1 MELRSSPVVSAVRC
15 PDYDPGR
22 VRAALREVLAPLG
35 GLGAFVRLGSRVLV
49 KPNFLKPA
57 RVDQAITTH
66 PEVILAVVEAALA
79 EGAARVVVGDSPG
92 VHSGR
97 TVAKKLG
104 LLEPLARLGVDVV
117 DLDDPVT
124 VDNPRGR
131 VYKKLELARAVVEAD
146 VVLNL
151 CKLKTHALVAMTL
164 ATKNTFGAVAG
175 LRKAAWHLEAGR
187 DPVQFGR
194 MLNDVAR
201 CVAPALSIADAVV
214 ALEGNGPGA
223 GDPRLVGALAASPD
237 MAALDQFLCEI
248 VGFPPHELSTL
259 RLEWEVNGG
268 PVDLAPPFYVGPLPS
283 DLRVPGFRFA
293 VPVSG
298 QAVPGPLRGFA
309 RRLLET
315 RPEIRAS
322 ACTACKLCVTHCPAN
337 AMSLPEGAK
346 APKIFRS
353 ACIHCFVCQEICPEG
368 AIGVG
373 KGLVRRMIG

>member
-1 MELRSSPVVSAVRC
+1 VARRSSTVVSAVRC
-15 PDYDPGR
+15 PDYSPDR

-49 KPNFLKPA
+49 KPNFLKTA
-57 RVDQAITTH
+57 RVDQAVTTH

-79 EGAARVVVGDSPG
+79 EGAGRVVVGDSPG

-97 TVAKKLG
+97 AVARKLG
-104 LLEPLARLGVDVV
+104 LLEPLARLGVEVV

-124 VDNPRGR
+124 VENPAGR

-151 CKLKTHALVAMTL
+151 CKLKTHALMALTL
-164 ATKNTFGAVAG
+164 ATKNTFGAVVG

-194 MLNDVAR
+194 MLNDVALR
-201 CVAPALSIADAVV
+201 VAPALSIADAVV
-214 ALEGNGPGA
+214 AMEGNGPGA
-223 GDPRLVGALAASPD
+223 GDPRAVGLLAASPD
-237 MAALDQFLCEI
+237 MTALDQFLCEV
-248 VGFPPHELSTL
+248 VGFPPSELATL

-268 PVDLAPPFYVGPLPS
+268 PVAFAPPLYQGPPLAE
-283 DLRVPGFRFA
+283 LRVPNFRFA
-293 VPVSG
+293 KPVTGDPVPAPFQS
-298 QAVPGPLRGFA
+298 LT
-309 RRLLET
+309 RRLMET
-315 RPEIRAS
+315 RPVIKKS
-322 ACTACKLCVTHCPAN
+322 ACTACKLCVTHCPAT
-337 AMSLPEGAK
+337 AMALPEGAK
-346 APKIFRS
+346 APTIFRG

>member
-1 MELRSSPVVSAVRC
+1 MAQRAPAVVSAVRC
-15 PDYDPGR
+15 SDYAPDR
-22 VRAALREVLAPLG
+22 VRTALHDVLAPLG

-57 RVDQAITTH
+57 RAEQAVTTH

-117 DLDDPVT
+117 DLADPVT
-124 VDNPRGR
+124 VENPAGR

-151 CKLKTHALVAMTL
+151 CKLKTHALMTLTL

-201 CVAPALSIADAVV
+201 RVAPALSIADAVV
-214 ALEGNGPGA
+214 AMEGNGPGA
-223 GDPRLVGALAASPD
+223 GEPRQVGVLAASPD
-237 MAALDQFLCEI
+237 LAALDQFLCEL
-248 VGFPPHELSTL
+248 VGFPPHELATL

-268 PVDLAPPFYVGPLPS
+268 PVALEPPLYAGPPVP

-293 VPVSG
+293 KPVAGDPVP
-298 QAVPGPLRGFA
+298 APLQGLT

-322 ACTACKLCVTHCPAN
+322 ACTRCKLCVDHCPAN
-337 AMSLPEGAK
+337 AMSLPEGAR
-346 APKIFRS
+346 APKIFRG